1 MTIYQFF
8 GRNYPHL
15 LLPLCRSRLCA
26 VACSD
31 AANNGRRG
39 ARKKCMGERKD
50 KATSSK
56 WSFIETD
63 NGFMIILA
71 KPAVSSSFS
80 QSPPVFV
87 AKIAKLSEEGEV
99 VESPH
104 QPFELL
110 PESNFVPR
118 P

>member
-1 MTIYQFF
+1 
-8 GRNYPHL
+8 
-15 LLPLCRSRLCA
+15 
-26 VACSD
+26 
-31 AANNGRRG
+31 
-39 ARKKCMGERKD
+39 MGERKD

-110 PESNFVPR
+110 PESNFVPPPVMTFKFKR
-118 P
+118 RNHVIYVIFFKVIEFFV